1 LCPRQPSEQRPEQRP
16 EHQRARRVG
25 EAALTVGR
33 LQLGHG
39 ELKHN
44 VPQARPLYPLR
55 SADAVKLVPCG
66 LILEPD
72 SAWCRKAG
80 RGGMD
85 DNLAEYLREV
95 ERALSRMRSEIRA
108 QEIFIEVLLKAA
120 SGSIDE
126 NRESILTALWIAHAE
141 RTETHGDDDEIARFL
156 AKFSAR
162 LDVALGRAPKQTDK
176 REKA

>member
-1 LCPRQPSEQRPEQRP
+1 M
-16 EHQRARRVG
+16 
-25 EAALTVGR
+25 
-33 LQLGHG
+33 
-39 ELKHN
+39 
-44 VPQARPLYPLR
+44 
-55 SADAVKLVPCG
+55 AVKLVSCG

-162 LDVALGRAPKQTDK
+162 LDVALGRAPKQPGK